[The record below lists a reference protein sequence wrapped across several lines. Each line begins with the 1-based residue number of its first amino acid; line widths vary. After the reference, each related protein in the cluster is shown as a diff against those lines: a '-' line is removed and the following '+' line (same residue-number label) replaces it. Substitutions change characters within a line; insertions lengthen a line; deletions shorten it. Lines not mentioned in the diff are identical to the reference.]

1 MTFCRE
7 AVAKSSFATAPTGW
21 RTDRYD
27 PASFGNVGTYQ
38 GRNDV
43 LGIGIDATGD
53 LANRA
58 GTGQNST
65 FYNTQGKQTA
75 VSGGVGS
82 VTSADLY
89 INAGWR
95 DSNNGYV
102 RTDMWAVASDSAG
115 VTDYGIIGFTNC
127 GGAARLRVF
136 DGDVAGGWVDLSNAI
151 AFGAWTSFDIEL
163 TATSLVYRVHG
174 AQVDEDTRCPSLRPW
189 HWWPW
194 RWQGWA
200 SPDAGPDGHL
210 RHAGHTAAPTGR
222 LFIGGGRSLVL
233 QLIVSGH
240 CSVGPPRNPRIR
252 GLSPTASHVQE
263 RLRLPHRTLE
273 PAHPA

>member
-1 MTFCRE
+1 MRLHLYRSMQWAAIALTAGTLGSSAF
-7 AVAKSSFATAPTGW
+7 ATPVMPSFATAPAGW
-21 RTDRYD
+21 TTDRYD

-58 GTGQNST
+58 GTGQNSQ

-75 VSGGVGS
+75 VSGGAGS
-82 VTSADLY
+82 VMSADLY
-89 INAGWR
+89 IDAGWR

-115 VTDYGIIGFTNC
+115 VTDYGIIGFTNY

-151 AFGAWTSFDIEL
+151 AFDAWTSFDIEL
-163 TATSLVYRVHG
+163 TATSLVYRVNG
-174 AQVDEDTRCPSLRPW
+174 AQVYEDITIGADRFSAVIMQAYNFADPLLGNPTPTTTPYVA
-189 HWWPW
+189 HWSNT
-194 RWQGWA
+194 Q
-200 SPDAGPDGHL
+200 
-210 RHAGHTAAPTGR
+210 AAQVP
-222 LFIGGGRSLVL
+222 
-233 QLIVSGH
+233 
-240 CSVGPPRNPRIR
+240 
-252 GLSPTASHVQE
+252 
-263 RLRLPHRTLE
+263 E
-273 PAHPA
+273 PASLALVALALAGLGLARRKA